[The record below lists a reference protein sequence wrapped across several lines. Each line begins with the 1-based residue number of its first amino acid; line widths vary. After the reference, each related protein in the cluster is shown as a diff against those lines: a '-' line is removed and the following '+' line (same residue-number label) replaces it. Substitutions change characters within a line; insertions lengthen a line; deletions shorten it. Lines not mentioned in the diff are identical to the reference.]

1 MWLVGLEGVSHRFL
15 RARGRAGENEKP
27 GHALQRPGGPGGRF
41 LPPDAVPLP
50 EEDTRKRI
58 VDVYMGMS
66 GSAPARRAPR
76 VQREPRMARAS
87 QGARAFTE
95 RRPLWERV
103 PAASRGAAVRCGPP
117 WYVRPLCAR
126 VCCS

>member
-27 GHALQRPGGPGGRF
+27 GHALQRPGGPGGRAR
-41 LPPDAVPLP
+41 PPDAVPLP

-58 VDVYMGMS
+58 VDVYKPGARPTRTAS
-66 GSAPARRAPR
+66 AKRAAYGPGIPGRPSIHREAPAL
-76 VQREPRMARAS
+76 
-87 QGARAFTE
+87 GARSRCE
-95 RRPLWERV
+95 
-103 PAASRGAAVRCGPP
+103 SRGCGTVWPP
-117 WYVRPLCAR
+117 WYVRPLRAR